1 MKHPSIIISF
11 FLLFTIP
18 AIIVA
23 IFHSDPSEDTE
34 SYTLVWNEE
43 FDSDTLNTD
52 IWIPWEGGA
61 YNNEQQCYTSR
72 EENLFIQDGKLHIR
86 ALDEQYECGSS
97 GIKPYTSARISTD
110 STAIGW
116 EHGRFEAKIKM
127 PAGIGFWPAFWM
139 MPMREI
145 GWPKGGEIDIMEYRG
160 DQPTVTHAAAHYW
173 RENCTGETRQ
183 CLNSEVS
190 TFDAENNLSEEFHI
204 YALERTNDEMRWYFN
219 DERIQTVS
227 INDLP
232 SDYDPFTGQFHII
245 LNLAVGG
252 DFLPN
257 PDQSTP
263 FPATMKVDYVRVYQ

>member
-1 MKHPSIIISF
+1 VKQPSTIISF

-18 AIIVA
+18 TILIAVY
-23 IFHSDPSEDTE
+23 HSDSSKATD
-34 SYTLVWNEE
+34 SYTLVWSEE

-72 EENLFIQDGKLHIR
+72 EENLYIEDGKLHIR
-86 ALDEQYECGSS
+86 ALDEQYECGNS
-97 GIKPYTSARISTD
+97 GIKPYTSARVSTD
-110 STAIGW
+110 STAVGW
-116 EHGRFEAKIKM
+116 EHGRFEARIQM
-127 PAGIGFWPAFWM
+127 PMGTGFWPAFWM

-173 RENCTGETRQ
+173 RENCTDATRQ

-190 TFDAENNLSEEFHI
+190 TFDTGENLSDEFHI
-204 YALERTNDEMRWYFN
+204 YTLEWTADEMRWYFN

-232 SDYDPFTGQFHII
+232 SDYDPFTGPFHII

>member
-1 MKHPSIIISF
+1 MKHPSTIISF

-18 AIIVA
+18 TIITAIY
-23 IFHSDPSEDTE
+23 HSNSSKATE
-34 SYTLVWNEE
+34 SYTLVWSEE

-61 YNNEQQCYTSR
+61 YNNEQQCYTSM
-72 EENLFIQDGKLHIR
+72 EENLFIEDGKLHIR

-127 PAGIGFWPAFWM
+127 PGGIGFWPAFWM

-204 YALERTNDEMRWYFN
+204 YALERTNDELRWYFN
-219 DERIQTVS
+219 DKRIQTVS

-232 SDYDPFTGQFHII
+232 SDYDPFTGPFHII
-245 LNLAVGG
+245 INLAVGG

>member
-1 MKHPSIIISF
+1 MKLPSTIISF

-18 AIIVA
+18 TIIA
-23 IFHSDPSEDTE
+23 DFYHHESSEATD
-34 SYTLVWNEE
+34 SYTLVWSEE

-72 EENLFIQDGKLHIR
+72 EKNLFIEDGKLHIR
-86 ALDEQYECGSS
+86 ALDEQYECGNS

-110 STAIGW
+110 STAVGW
-116 EHGRFEAKIKM
+116 EHGRFEARIQM
-127 PAGIGFWPAFWM
+127 PMGTGFWPAFWM

-173 RENCTGETRQ
+173 RENCTDATRQ

-190 TFDAENNLSEEFHI
+190 TFDTGENLSDEFHI
-204 YALERTNDEMRWYFN
+204 YTLEWTADEMRWYFN

-232 SDYDPFTGQFHII
+232 SDYDPFTGPFHII